1 MTLHLPS
8 QDAIDILLD
17 ELSQQ
22 RTDMVQK
29 IDYSTKE
36 EKREIVL
43 DLLANHPHEQIGIL
57 FQNSEQVKSAH
68 ELLRENHVDA
78 QCNYTVL
85 SAHGS
90 RIQQG
95 AIQYTSAQMQLMLY
109 EYASGLEFDVVIL
122 P

>member
-1 MTLHLPS
+1 MPVKLQTNWRLSRQHLYITDRLLTLHLPS
-8 QDAIDILLD
+8 QDAIDVLLD

-68 ELLRENHVDA
+68 EL
-78 QCNYTVL
+78 
-85 SAHGS
+85 S
-90 RIQQG
+90 
-95 AIQYTSAQMQLMLY
+95 
-109 EYASGLEFDVVIL
+109 SGEPCGRSV
-122 P
+122 